1 MKPAR
6 NALKPGNAGVPASLV
21 LYGRSY
27 CHLCD
32 DMALALKELE
42 PSLNFALRLVDVDAD
57 PALEALYG
65 DLVPVLTDDQGREI
79 CHYFLDMDRLLARLA
94 VK

>member
-1 MKPAR
+1 VAEH
-6 NALKPGNAGVPASLV
+6 LT

-32 DMALALKELE
+32 DMLQALQNLQGTLAFSVK
-42 PSLNFALRLVDVDAD
+42 VQDVDAD
-57 PALEALYG
+57 PLLEAKYG
-65 DLVPVLTDDQGREI
+65 ELVPVLLDGQGREI
-79 CHYFLDMDRLLARLA
+79 CHYFLDIGALRSRLA